1 MKRRLLFINVGAGV
15 LALSLAACNGINA
28 NADGAISAT
37 PLAATPTARATA
49 TAVNPTAA
57 PAINLARNVTGVGEV
72 KAARDATLV
81 FTVPGTV
88 AEVLVQEGGT
98 VTTTQVLARLN
109 LRRFDREVQQAEA
122 ALAAA
127 EAEKLALEEPPR
139 NADVNAAQAQIAA
152 SKAALAQLQAGAKQQ
167 DVQTAQAQLE
177 ASRAQE
183 QTTRDQLSRTKT
195 TAEAGI
201 EQAAQALV
209 QAQAAYAKAKSDW
222 EFVQDTGNDPQ
233 APEIPSATGMID
245 NEVVN
250 SQRETYYAAF
260 VQAEAALRQAEQAVE
275 QAQVDAQV
283 ARQAE
288 VEGIRAAEQQVT
300 QAQAALER
308 VQLPADSDQ
317 VAAAQAGIAAAQ
329 AEYARLF
336 QEPSAAQQAV
346 ANAGIAQA
354 QAAVEITRLNRED
367 AQLRAP
373 FDGVVTQ
380 VNVDPGDPGMGGE
393 PAIVLVDTSNLHID
407 VDISDVDITRVRLD
421 QPAQVYVEG
430 VAGRT
435 LTGRVSYI
443 APAATIQGSIRTYL
457 VRVILDEADGL
468 RPGMS
473 ARVELLER

>member
-1 MKRRLLFINVGAGV
+1 MNRKLLLVNISAGV
-15 LALSLAACNGINA
+15 LAINLVACNGA
-28 NADGAISAT
+28 PTNADSAT
-37 PLAATPTARATA
+37 PAAQLAATPTPRAAATA
-49 TAVNPTAA
+49 TNPTAA

-88 AEVLVQEGGT
+88 AEVLVEEGDT
-98 VTTTQVLARLN
+98 VTTTQVLARLD

-122 ALAAA
+122 ALSAA

-139 NADVNAAQAQIAA
+139 SADVNAAQAQIAA
-152 SKAALAQLQAGAKQQ
+152 SKAALAQLQAGVKQQ
-167 DVQTAQAQLE
+167 DVRTAQAQLE
-177 ASRAQE
+177 ASQAQE
-183 QTTRDQLSRTKT
+183 QTTRDQLSRAKT

-233 APEIPSATGMID
+233 MPEVPSAAGLVD

-275 QAQVDAQV
+275 QSQVDAQV

-300 QAQAALER
+300 QAQVALEK
-308 VQLPADSDQ
+308 VQLPADNDQ

-354 QAAVEITRLNRED
+354 QAAVEIARLNRED

-380 VNVDPGDPGMGGE
+380 VNIDPGDPGMGGA
-393 PAIVLVDTSNLHID
+393 PAMVLVDINNLHID
-407 VDISDVDITRVRLD
+407 VDISDVDITRVRLN
-421 QPAQVYVEG
+421 QRAQVYVEG
-430 VAGRT
+430 LAGRT

-443 APAATIQGSIRTYL
+443 APAAAMQGSIRTYL
-457 VRVILDEADGL
+457 VRVTLDEADGL